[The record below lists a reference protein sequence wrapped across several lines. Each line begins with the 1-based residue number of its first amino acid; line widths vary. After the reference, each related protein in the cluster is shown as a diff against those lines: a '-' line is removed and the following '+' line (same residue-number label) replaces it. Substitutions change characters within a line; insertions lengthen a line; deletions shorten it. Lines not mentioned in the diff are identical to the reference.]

1 MRVPSLKFFV
11 PILLL
16 GLLLGAS
23 STACA
28 DTIVVTSITLSNFQF
43 TPASGTATF
52 TPTAA
57 SSRARPLNSLG
68 ESQDITSNTF
78 PVAQSTASVTFANA
92 NATGNATNGTATAIT
107 SVSVGN
113 CTCNAAA
120 FAQATFTGTLVITGG
135 QGPVDVLFSF
145 VPAAMGQATT
155 DQFGVFAEASATYLV
170 LLNGVA
176 IFSQDELLNGVNG
189 PNQTAGFAL
198 IPHEMSHSFTLQ
210 FGAVNTIEVRVNSNS
225 IGANSVP
232 EPATIVLLISGLGV
246 MSGLLKKRRTG
257 P

>member
-1 MRVPSLKFFV
+1 MRVPSLKVFA
-11 PILLL
+11 PILLF

-23 STACA
+23 STAAA
-28 DTIVVTSITLSNFQF
+28 DTIVVTSISLSNFQF

-57 SSRARPLNSLG
+57 SARARPVNSLG
-68 ESQDITSNTF
+68 ESLDLTSNTF
-78 PVAQSTASVTFANA
+78 PVATSTATVTFANA

-107 SVSVGN
+107 SVTVPN

-120 FAQATFTGTLVITGG
+120 FGQATFTGTLVITGG

-145 VPAAMGQATT
+145 VPSAMGQATT
-155 DQFGVFAEASATYLV
+155 DQFGVFAEASVTYLV

-176 IFSQDELLNGVNG
+176 IFSQDELLNGVTG
-189 PNQTAGFAL
+189 PNQTAGFQL

-210 FGAVNTIEVRVNSNS
+210 FGAVNTLEVRVNSNS
-225 IGANSVP
+225 IGANSIP
-232 EPATIVLLISGLGV
+232 EPATIVLLISGLGFMTGV
-246 MSGLLKKRRTG
+246 LKKRRSDE
-257 P
+257 